1 MALHL
6 AGKPGRLLAALEE
19 ELGFDSFMDPAPKTD
34 HGRLCPPC
42 VAHFTA
48 KGLEG
53 SELPT
58 PSHSRLEA
66 NGFVRERSRLRCPK
80 EQVGSIAV
88 DGLFSACATNGGSP
102 TDFRQLRYL

>member
-1 MALHL
+1 SMPVLVVAWTPTIASTIVRKGYRCSREVARWVALHL

-53 SELPT
+53 SELLT
-58 PSHSRLEA
+58 PSHSHW
-66 NGFVRERSRLRCPK
+66 P
-80 EQVGSIAV
+80 GS
-88 DGLFSACATNGGSP
+88 
-102 TDFRQLRYL
+102 